1 MININHT
8 VLVHLF
14 RNATV
19 GVWSVTGERTVPSD
33 KESALPWSD
42 DEVIHIV
49 IMIVK
54 AQEHDRIFC
63 IVL

>member
-1 MININHT
+1 MININHPI
-8 VLVHLF
+8 LVHLF

-19 GVWSVTGERTVPSD
+19 GEWSVIGERTVPSD

-42 DEVIHIV
+42 DDVIYIV
-49 IMIVK
+49 MIVK
-54 AQEHDRIFC
+54 AQEHDRICIC